1 MAEGA
6 FRRTVHK
13 AGYAGKF
20 RKIDSCGT
28 AGYHAGNH
36 ADPREHFP
44 ARYPS
49 SLASPPLLESNETL
63 QARCRFSPRTRS
75 ASTTL
80 PARSRPATLPT
91 LTSS

>member
-36 ADPREHFP
+36 ADPREH
-44 ARYPS
+44 
-49 SLASPPLLESNETL
+49 SPPIPT
-63 QARCRFSPRTRS
+63 ARI
-75 ASTTL
+75 
-80 PARSRPATLPT
+80 
-91 LTSS
+91 